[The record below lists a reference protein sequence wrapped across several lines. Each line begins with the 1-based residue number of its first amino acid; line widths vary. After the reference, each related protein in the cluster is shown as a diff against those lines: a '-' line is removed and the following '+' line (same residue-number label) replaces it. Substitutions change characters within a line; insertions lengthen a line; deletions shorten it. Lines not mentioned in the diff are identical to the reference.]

1 MTDHLMPFLLAV
13 LTPFLTAAGIPDPD
27 LARQAATETIQAY
40 KANSQ
45 DQLVTTAQIVAFAF
59 ASLEN
64 LRLSAPQDLSLSMK
78 LKLRGNATALNRASQ
93 KATTTLEIQRA
104 KAKAAIPAQVQQTP
118 EPAPTQPAT
127 QPSKTD
133 QSWANAMTDIAT
145 EFTAELPSLT
155 PAERRTHLTRITA
168 LTKIAT
174 MLGKGEAPPL
184 KARLLGSTSLRS

>member
-1 MTDHLMPFLLAV
+1 MTDRLMPFLLAV

-45 DQLVTTAQIVAFAF
+45 DQLVTIAQIVAFAF

-78 LKLRGNATALNRASQ
+78 LKLRSNANALNRASQ
-93 KATTTLEIQRA
+93 TATTTLEIQRA
-104 KAKAAIPAQVQQTP
+104 KAKTAIPAQDQQTP
-118 EPAPTQPAT
+118 EPAPTKPAT
-127 QPSKTD
+127 HPSNTD
-133 QSWANAMTDIAT
+133 QSWAAAMTDIAK

-184 KARLLGSTSLRS
+184 KARLLGSTSLRN